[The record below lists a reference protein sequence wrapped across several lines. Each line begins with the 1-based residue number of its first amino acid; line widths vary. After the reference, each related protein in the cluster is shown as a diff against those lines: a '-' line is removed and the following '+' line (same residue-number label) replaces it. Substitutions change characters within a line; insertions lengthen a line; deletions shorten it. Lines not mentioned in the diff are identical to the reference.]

1 MGKEKIISLIL
12 KKETYK
18 ELKPYIGDILALK
31 K

>member
-18 ELKPYIGDILALK
+18 ELKPYISDILALK
-31 K
+31 Q